1 MSCDAVYCA
10 PCVLF
15 GSQRDDAKERTFTKL
30 SPVTD
35 WSNLSKYVSRHLSE
49 GSSHH
54 DNVRASERFL
64 RMQETGK
71 ADIMGQLSSYHQ
83 EVIERNRHILGE
95 IIKSLLFCARQ
106 NIAIRGHEEG
116 KGNFP
121 ALLHLQAQKD
131 PILAAHLESADMKP
145 KYTSPMIQ
153 NELLDI
159 CADQI
164 RKGIV
169 DRCNAASFY
178 GFIADEATDCS
189 TKEQIALCVRFFDKE
204 SGNICEEF
212 LGFQEAESTTGEH
225 LANKFISSLEE
236 YGIVIDRMRGQGYD
250 GAANMAGK
258 HRGVQAKIRER
269 VPQATYTHCRAHS
282 LNMSVVHA
290 CK

>member
-121 ALLHLQAQKD
+121 A
-131 PILAAHLESADMKP
+131 
-145 KYTSPMIQ
+145 
-153 NELLDI
+153 
-159 CADQI
+159 
-164 RKGIV
+164 
-169 DRCNAASFY
+169 
-178 GFIADEATDCS
+178 
-189 TKEQIALCVRFFDKE
+189 
-204 SGNICEEF
+204 
-212 LGFQEAESTTGEH
+212 
-225 LANKFISSLEE
+225 
-236 YGIVIDRMRGQGYD
+236 
-250 GAANMAGK
+250 
-258 HRGVQAKIRER
+258 
-269 VPQATYTHCRAHS
+269 
-282 LNMSVVHA
+282 
-290 CK
+290 

>member
-1 MSCDAVYCA
+1 MRCKQFFFNSREVRGTKRKLKGNWLGKHTWMKYSMSCDAVYCA

-54 DNVRASERFL
+54 DNARASERFL

-121 ALLHLQAQKD
+121 ALFIYRHRKTQFWLH
-131 PILAAHLESADMKP
+131 I
-145 KYTSPMIQ
+145 
-153 NELLDI
+153 
-159 CADQI
+159 
-164 RKGIV
+164 
-169 DRCNAASFY
+169 
-178 GFIADEATDCS
+178 
-189 TKEQIALCVRFFDKE
+189 
-204 SGNICEEF
+204 
-212 LGFQEAESTTGEH
+212 
-225 LANKFISSLEE
+225 
-236 YGIVIDRMRGQGYD
+236 
-250 GAANMAGK
+250 
-258 HRGVQAKIRER
+258 
-269 VPQATYTHCRAHS
+269 
-282 LNMSVVHA
+282 
-290 CK
+290 